1 MPIKL
6 GVLLSGSG
14 TNLQAII
21 DAIQAG
27 TLDAT
32 IELVVSSRPDAY
44 GLKRAEAAGLQ
55 TLTLSKETY
64 EDSFVADMVIAT
76 ELKRYNVDYVV
87 MAGYMRKVGVPI
99 LNTFP
104 NRVLN
109 LHPALLPSFRG
120 AHAIQDA
127 YEYGVKV
134 TGVTVHLANAD
145 YDRGPII
152 AQRPVVVEEDW
163 TVDQLEEAIHQ
174 VEHQLYPEVLQLF
187 AQDRIHVEGQKVR
200 IEVGN

>member
-1 MPIKL
+1 M
-6 GVLLSGSG
+6 
-14 TNLQAII
+14 T
-21 DAIQAG
+21 
-27 TLDAT
+27 
-32 IELVVSSRPDAY
+32 E
-44 GLKRAEAAGLQ
+44 KRAITFDENFFNKMGQIGSILSVMMYVSYIPQITNNLAGN
-55 TLTLSKETY
+55 KG
-64 EDSFVADMVIAT
+64 SFIQPLVAMI
-76 ELKRYNVDYVV
+76 
-87 MAGYMRKVGVPI
+87 
-99 LNTFP
+99 
-104 NRVLN
+104 N

-187 AQDRIHVEGQKVR
+187 AQDRVHVEGQKVR
-200 IEVGN
+200 IEVGK